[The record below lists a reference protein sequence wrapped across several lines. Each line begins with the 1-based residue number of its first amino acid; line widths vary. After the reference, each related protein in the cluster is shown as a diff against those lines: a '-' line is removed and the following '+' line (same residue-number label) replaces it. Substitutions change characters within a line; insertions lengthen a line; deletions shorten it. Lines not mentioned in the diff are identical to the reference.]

1 MAQLW
6 NKITANRLLVQL
18 PSYNIIKT
26 KAIAVSSL
34 EFENKNFYPSFL
46 GKMGKYDHFQRSVNL
61 LTPMGLFQFIYSKDF

>member
-6 NKITANRLLVQL
+6 NKITTNRLLIQL
-18 PSYNIIKT
+18 PSYIIKT

-34 EFENKNFYPSFL
+34 ELENRNFYPPFL
-46 GKMGKYDHFQRSVNL
+46 GKMGKYHHFQQSVNL